1 MDVKKTTDKLA
12 DQAEK
17 LQKLASST
25 DIALTEMRIQ
35 FETLAEM
42 QKDERI
48 EIQKMHV
55 IEKENLLKQFAE
67 DRESQRKH
75 YTRIIYALIL
85 TLVLILGSVI
95 GGIIYIFT
103 NYDIAVG
110 TYQDLYSG
118 DNGTST
124 IYDGIHITGN

>member
-1 MDVKKTTDKLA
+1 MDMKKTTEKLAEQADKLQELSSGTNVA
-12 DQAEK
+12 
-17 LQKLASST
+17 LA
-25 DIALTEMRIQ
+25 EMRLQ

-55 IEKENLLKQFAE
+55 LEKETLMKQFTN
-67 DRESQRKH
+67 DLESQRKH

-85 TLVLILGSVI
+85 TLVIILGSVI

-103 NYDIAVG
+103 NYDIAVD